1 MSPGVIT
8 PPVATRRALA
18 NPAGA
23 ARRAGCTASMV
34 PPSPM
39 YTAPPLTTGDAVIE
53 RDDRAGEHQWAH
65 VNTCWRLK

>member
-34 PPSPM
+34 PSSPM
-39 YTAPPLTTGDAVIE
+39 YTAPPLTTGAASSNVTTVPVST
-53 RDDRAGEHQWAH
+53 RSVTPRPA
-65 VNTCWRLK
+65 TLT